1 MNLNTLF
8 NNRNKNFARLSEA
21 GDYLGRRLRENLVI
35 YEIDD
40 NQNTVTYVT
49 ESNNFITCNYNDTKG
64 KLTFDNFVVENLEKI
79 TSDEAIDAQVNTKVN
94 TFMEALATDRYDT
107 AEASFDSVLES
118 FTMRARIE
126 ESRKKLSKR
135 ISLFGEN
142 YNITSTKAYKKFR
155 ESAPLLINFL
165 KENAEVLQK
174 DRKLIEGLRLSKVV
188 GETYDLPKLTLESIN
203 DEFIVIPR
211 NSKKTLYEMVC
222 EKELVRKEL
231 LEAKESFGN
240 MWAKNSRISN
250 LASHIYAT
258 DDTIKASLREAVA
271 EVPYMALSN
280 KVDLV
285 SVMDSVFQVT
295 NPGNISQKDIKE
307 FVDKIYEFKKPLK
320 TMVLETLNNVY
331 GVNIQS
337 LRFIPSFKGL
347 AEVQSQVFTMMSE
360 HSEEGILADVLKEF
374 AGSMNRKGGVQV
386 LDVAN
391 HLSEIMEE
399 ANFTVVD
406 IDENFHMKKLC
417 DYLAH
422 NIDETQY
429 YGDDDPMSTSGGNAT
444 TNKKKKSK
452 KDKDWGGNKGDIKA
466 KDRKKDDD
474 SKLTADEKG
483 EVDYNKNDLP
493 GDKLTKKQSDKMDKD
508 KDGDIDAKDLKKLR
522 KEGMN
527 EDLGSGRVGQA
538 GDEPEGAEEE
548 MPEEEQ
554 DMQAA
559 EDQQAEAD
567 REAQTADFEEL
578 VGKVESITDDIE
590 VDLPEDEEESLE
602 AEESEEKEEETKE

>member
-79 TSDEAIDAQVNTKVN
+79 TSDEAIDARVGDKVN
-94 TFMEALATDRYDT
+94 QFMEALAADRYDT
-107 AEASFDSVLES
+107 AESSFDSVLES
-118 FTMRARIE
+118 FTMRAKIE

-142 YNITSTKAYKKFR
+142 YNITSTKAYKKFK

-165 KENAEVLQK
+165 KENAEVLQQ

-347 AEVQSQVFTMMSE
+347 AEVQSQVFTMISE

-374 AGSMNRKGGVQV
+374 AGCMNRKGGVQV

-429 YGDDDPMSTSGGNAT
+429 YGDDDPLSTSGGNAT

-483 EVDYNKNDLP
+483 NVDYNKNDLP
-493 GDKLTKKQSDKMDKD
+493 GDQDKLDTDD
-508 KDGDIDAKDLKKLR
+508 DGDIDAKDLKKLR
-522 KEGMN
+522 DKKKKKKVVK
-527 EDLGSGRVGQA
+527 EDLGTGKVGQA
-538 GDEPEGAEEE
+538 GDEPEAAEEE
-548 MPEEEQ
+548 MSEEEQ
-554 DMQAA
+554 DIQAA